1 MRISK
6 AMEIGVITLFPEMLA
21 ALQVGGIP
29 SRAIKKGLLK
39 LSLWN
44 PRDFSQNK
52 HRRVDERPF
61 GGGPGMVM
69 QVPPLREAIKT
80 AKTALPNAKVW
91 YLSPQGKQLN
101 QALVQTFAAQ
111 ETLIL
116 VCGRYEGIDE
126 RLIEHDIDDEVSIG
140 DYVLSGGEPAAI
152 VLIDA
157 IARQLPDALGDAQS
171 ACEDS
176 FYDGLLDHP
185 HYTRPEIYE
194 NQCVPNVLLNGNHA
208 EIRRWRL
215 KQALGRTWLK
225 RPDLLEHRDLTKEQ
239 RILLTEFIEQFQQ
252 GTLT

>member
-1 MRISK
+1 
-6 AMEIGVITLFPEMLA
+6 MEIGVITLFPEMLA

-29 SRAIKKGLLK
+29 ARAINRGLLT

-44 PRDFSQNK
+44 PRDFSDNK

-69 QVPPLREAIKT
+69 QVPPLRNAINT
-80 AKTALPNAKVW
+80 AKNALPTAKVW

-101 QALVQTFAAQ
+101 QALVQDFATQAA
-111 ETLIL
+111 LIL

-126 RLIEHDIDDEVSIG
+126 RLIEHDIDAELSIG
-140 DYVLSGGEPAAI
+140 DYVLSGGEPAAM
-152 VLIDA
+152 VVIDA
-157 IARQLPDALGDAQS
+157 VARQLPDALGDAQS
-171 ACEDS
+171 VCEDS
-176 FYDGLLDHP
+176 FYNGLLDHP

-194 NQCVPNVLLNGNHA
+194 NQCVPTVLLNGNHA

-225 RPDLLEHRDLTKEQ
+225 RPDLLEKRDLTREQ

-252 GTLT
+252 GTEHEYHSTT

>member
-6 AMEIGVITLFPEMLA
+6 TMEIGVITLFPEMLEV
-21 ALQVGGIP
+21 LQIGGIP

-44 PRDFSQNK
+44 PRDFSHNK

-61 GGGPGMVM
+61 
-69 QVPPLREAIKT
+69 PPLREAIKI

-194 NQCVPNVLLNGNHA
+194 NQCVPTVLLNGNHA

-225 RPDLLEHRDLTKEQ
+225 RP
-239 RILLTEFIEQFQQ
+239 LTEFIEQFQQ